1 MIIKISYFLQPVKQQ
16 SKEMKSEQMPNF
28 AQSLNPNNPAQVII
42 YVTWMFWFCL
52 NLIQMKMSQQ
62 HQISSNCV

>member
-42 YVTWMFWFCL
+42 
-52 NLIQMKMSQQ
+52 
-62 HQISSNCV
+62 